1 MIVHLE
7 KFVFGYKNLKGLLIM
22 KKRFIALMLA
32 LIAMFSF
39 GTVSYAA
46 YETSI
51 PLTAQGNTSS
61 LIYIKRPQSLSASTS
76 DKTYTI
82 SAVGTAGTSIRVYRY
97 SASSGT
103 CNLIKSAK
111 QIGASGLYST
121 VVDLPDANN
130 TFVVYAENG
139 VYSQVTKI
147 QISKVKKSTVDKLKN
162 VTVSVM
168 NLLK

>member
-1 MIVHLE
+1 
-7 KFVFGYKNLKGLLIM
+7 M
-22 KKRFIALMLA
+22 KKRLFALLLAIIAVL
-32 LIAMFSF
+32 SF
-39 GTVSYAA
+39 TTVSFAA

-51 PLTAQGNTSS
+51 PLSAQGNSS
-61 LIYIKRPQSLSASTS
+61 GLIYIKRPQSLSASTS

-82 SAVGTAGTSIRVYRY
+82 SAVGTVGTKIRVYKY
-97 SASSGT
+97 SAASGV
-103 CNLIKSAK
+103 CNLIKSEK

-121 VVDLPDANN
+121 VVDLPDVSN

-139 VYSQVTKI
+139 GNSQVVKI

-162 VTVSVM
+162 VTVSIM